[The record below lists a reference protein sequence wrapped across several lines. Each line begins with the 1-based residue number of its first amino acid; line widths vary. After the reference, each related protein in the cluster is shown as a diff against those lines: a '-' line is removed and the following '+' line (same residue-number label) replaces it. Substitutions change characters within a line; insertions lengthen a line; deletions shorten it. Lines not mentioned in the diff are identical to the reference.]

1 MSEYRIKVGDKY
13 RKNPKSLIEGGSTVF
28 VKRVNPKTGNINI
41 VEYKNI
47 KNVTAYINHIKK
59 NEPNFIDYW
68 LEGEEPKKDPKSN
81 IDEDD
86 LPF

>member
-47 KNVTAYINHIKK
+47 KNVTAYINHIKR

-68 LEGEEPKKDPKSN
+68 LEGEEPKQDTQFIN
-81 IDEDD
+81 DDD